1 MNNKKQK
8 LIIFIVILILA
19 FFGFAKS
26 ASANYY
32 SSGNFV
38 SINLL
43 EGKTVISI
51 DSFVY
56 NLSAKP
62 TETGATI
69 QFSQDNTNWHNSIG
83 ILDGTDTLDPSLQ
96 LTILTVHSHP
106 QKGDDWVVSFETTG
120 TADLTITPEDQA
132 TIDDL
137 DFVSLKCSGSTS
149 DGGAPSGDDSSEVE
163 NYVQPQILANDV

>member
-8 LIIFIVILILA
+8 LILFIIILILA

-26 ASANYY
+26 ASAAYY
-32 SSGNFV
+32 TSGNWT
-38 SINLL
+38 ST
-43 EGKTVISI
+43 K
-51 DSFVY
+51 
-56 NLSAKP
+56 
-62 TETGATI
+62 
-69 QFSQDNTNWHNSIG
+69 
-83 ILDGTDTLDPSLQ
+83 
-96 LTILTVHSHP
+96 LTVHSHP